1 MEIICLESDALYNLV
16 EKVVER
22 LKLQDGVAQEKWI
35 SDVEAMRILNIK
47 SKTTL
52 QHLRDDG
59 SLKYSQPMKKV
70 ILYDRESINDYLEKH
85 SKDKF

>member
-22 LKLQDGVAQEKWI
+22 LKLLDGVAQEKWI

-70 ILYDRESINDYLEKH
+70 ILYDRESINEYLEKH

>member
-16 EKVVER
+16 DKVVER
-22 LKLQDGVAQEKWI
+22 LKLLDGVAQEKWI

-70 ILYDRESINDYLEKH
+70 ILYDRESINEYLEKH